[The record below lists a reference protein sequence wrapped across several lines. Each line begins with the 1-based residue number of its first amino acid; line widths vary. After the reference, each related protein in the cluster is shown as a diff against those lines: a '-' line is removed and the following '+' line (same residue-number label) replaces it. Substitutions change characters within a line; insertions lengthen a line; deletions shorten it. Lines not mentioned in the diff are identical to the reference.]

1 MQSLLQRSWL
11 SQSPLCRRFCS
22 AKRERHGPDCWA
34 RVRSVFLQNYTT
46 ATNGGEAHSPCPTAR
61 ESAPAAWTARELGV
75 LLGHK
80 LHIAIRIVV
89 VDYPLL
95 AAAVEDVVLD
105 VGEDAAQ
112 LARREVQDSLV
123 SVPLTLISEVPFS
136 ACATYLL
143 SKLPFIV
150 SDAPLYR

>member
-1 MQSLLQRSWL
+1 M
-11 SQSPLCRRFCS
+11 
-22 AKRERHGPDCWA
+22 
-34 RVRSVFLQNYTT
+34 FLQNYTT

-61 ESAPAAWTARELGV
+61 DQHQQRGRLGNCGV
-75 LLGHK
+75 LLGRK

-95 AAAVEDVVLD
+95 VAAVEDVVLD